1 MNRFERKER
10 IGHGGISRVARQ
22 LKLSPGTVSL
32 VISDKT
38 DILSD
43 ATILKVRVA
52 IARRIGLDVDEVF
65 PPETTAAA

>member
-10 IGHGGISRVARQ
+10 IGHGGISQVARE
-22 LKLSPGTVSL
+22 LELSPGTVSL

-43 ATILKVRVA
+43 ATVQRVRVA
-52 IARRIGLDVDEVF
+52 IAAKIGLDVEEVF
-65 PPETTAAA
+65 PPDEKAVA